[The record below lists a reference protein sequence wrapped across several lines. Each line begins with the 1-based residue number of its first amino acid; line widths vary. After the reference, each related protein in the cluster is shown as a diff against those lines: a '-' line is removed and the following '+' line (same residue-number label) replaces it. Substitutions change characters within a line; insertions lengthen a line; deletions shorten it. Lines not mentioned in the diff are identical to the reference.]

1 MIDDKEILTPSDLDY
16 KLKNKQRIYV
26 DTIRKTLKAL
36 NMNWIGKKP
45 VLLER
50 LKQHY
55 NSIDYYRKYEKT
67 IILVQNKF
75 RMKYA
80 TKCVNDEDFFTLD
93 KFIEIEPIFFYS
105 YIDNENFRYGFDIRS
120 LKKLLSNS
128 NINPYNR
135 RPISEKTIK
144 SIKNRIIFIEKKQIS
159 TIIETPMQLSEEQV
173 IRNKVLNVFEKID
186 SLNILSFGSNINWFL
201 NLSFSYIKKLYRC
214 LEDIWNY
221 RVQINMEQ
229 KCKIVPN
236 NDIFKYQLNYIIN
249 LYPQEKNILSKIV
262 LEEMNK
268 LVSSGIDAE
277 SRRTGGY
284 YVLIALTEV
293 SYECASSIPW
303 LAQSN
308 Y

>member
-186 SLNILSFGSNINWFL
+186 SLNILSFGSNVNWFL

>member
-1 MIDDKEILTPSDLDY
+1 MIDDTEILTPSDLDY

-36 NMNWIGKKP
+36 NMNCVGKKP

>member
-36 NMNWIGKKP
+36 NMNCVGKKP

-268 LVSSGIDAE
+268 LVSSGIDSE

>member
-55 NSIDYYRKYEKT
+55 NSIDYYSKYEKT

-135 RPISEKTIK
+135 RPISETIIK

-186 SLNILSFGSNINWFL
+186 SLNILSFGSNVNWFL

>member
-1 MIDDKEILTPSDLDY
+1 MIDKKEILTPSDLDY

-26 DTIRKTLKAL
+26 DSIRKTLKSLKL
-36 NMNWIGKKP
+36 NCVGKKP

-50 LKQHY
+50 LKQYY
-55 NSIDYYRKYEKT
+55 NSNNYYSKHEKT
-67 IILVQNKF
+67 ITFIQNTF

-80 TKCVNDEDFFTLD
+80 NKCVNDEDFFTLD
-93 KFIEIEPIFFYS
+93 KVTEIEPIFFYS
-105 YIDNENFRYGFDIRS
+105 YLDNQNFRYGFDIRS
-120 LKKLLSNS
+120 LKKLIANS

-135 RPISEKTIK
+135 KPIEENIIK
-144 SIKNRIIFIEKKQIS
+144 SIKNRIEFIEKKQIS
-159 TIIETPMQLSEEQV
+159 TIIETPTQLSEEQV
-173 IRNKVLNVFEKID
+173 IRNKVLCVFEKID
-186 SLNILSFGSNINWFL
+186 SLNIISFGSDINWFL

-221 RVQINMEQ
+221 RVQITMDQ
-229 KCKIVPN
+229 KYKIVPN

-293 SYECASSIPW
+293 SYDCASSIPW

>member
-1 MIDDKEILTPSDLDY
+1 MD
-16 KLKNKQRIYV
+16 
-26 DTIRKTLKAL
+26 
-36 NMNWIGKKP
+36 WKKP

-55 NSIDYYRKYEKT
+55 NSIDYYSKYEKT

-135 RPISEKTIK
+135 RPISETIIK

-186 SLNILSFGSNINWFL
+186 SLNILSFGSNVNWFL